1 MTTPVHIT
9 LYAKDGYQLAATHY
23 VAPGEQFIVMAS
35 ATGVPH
41 GFYKRFAEFA
51 QARGV
56 KSLSPLTTVALAIQN
71 RRRSK
76 ALTCSTPPG
85 QRSTWLA
92 AIDYAVERGR
102 VWLVGHSLGGHAMGQ
117 LPNPN
122 ILGVKLLM
130 FTRVTIACCCTHRRA
145 RTPSCRKA

>member
-51 QARGV
+51 HARGV
-56 KSLSPLTTVALAIQN
+56 NVVTTDYRGIGDSKPATLKGFDMQYADWSTLDLA
-71 RRRSK
+71 
-76 ALTCSTPPG
+76 C
-85 QRSTWLA
+85 
-92 AIDYAVERGR
+92 
-102 VWLVGHSLGGHAMGQ
+102 GH
-117 LPNPN
+117 
-122 ILGVKLLM
+122 
-130 FTRVTIACCCTHRRA
+130 
-145 RTPSCRKA
+145 

>member
-1 MTTPVHIT
+1 MR
-9 LYAKDGYQLAATHY
+9 AAST
-23 VAPGEQFIVMAS
+23 
-35 ATGVPH
+35 
-41 GFYKRFAEFA
+41 
-51 QARGV
+51 
-56 KSLSPLTTVALAIQN
+56 LSPLTTVALAIQN

-85 QRSTWLA
+85 QRSTWFA

-122 ILGVKLLM
+122 ILGVKQVGHMGYFRSQTGQVLWPQTLGWLSQHGL
-130 FTRVTIACCCTHRRA
+130 VLNDA
-145 RTPSCRKA
+145 